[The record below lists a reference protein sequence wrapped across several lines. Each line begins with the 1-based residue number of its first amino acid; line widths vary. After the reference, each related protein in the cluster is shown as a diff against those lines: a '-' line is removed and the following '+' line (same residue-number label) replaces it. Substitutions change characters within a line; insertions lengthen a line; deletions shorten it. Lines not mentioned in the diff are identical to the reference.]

1 MELATYNHVFG
12 VREIVVMKT
21 LRPLIIHLYLSP
33 NDNTVFM
40 YHIILLTKCKQ
51 IIRTLQVIT

>member
-21 LRPLIIHLYLSP
+21 FRPLIIHLYLSP

-40 YHIILLTKCKQ
+40 YHII
-51 IIRTLQVIT
+51 